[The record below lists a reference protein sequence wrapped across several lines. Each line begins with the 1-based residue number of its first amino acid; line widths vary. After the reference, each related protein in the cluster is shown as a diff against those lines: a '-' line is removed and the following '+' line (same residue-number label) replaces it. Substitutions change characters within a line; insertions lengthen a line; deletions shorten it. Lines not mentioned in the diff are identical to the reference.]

1 MYWAKERRGGK
12 IVHAEDAKAWGDY
25 RCPTCTAEVFL
36 RSGRRRADHFAH
48 MPGQGKPDCEN
59 FHYSFDLSRAP
70 YAAPAPY
77 VPKHVDPLQLGI
89 ELEPDSEKRGARK
102 WRLCLTVPKAV
113 DAHGQIT
120 INLGG
125 RDNRTISLTKLSLG
139 VETYTAQPDMPD
151 FGASWVS
158 HEVRP
163 EYRDAVQ
170 HRIPGLDPTMLN
182 AFVATSAK
190 QKPRTHSL
198 SWGEGYY
205 LVTRSDKSLTLPPS
219 LPSRPLARLME
230 WDCVLAILPHE
241 PSPEIEAWFSQ
252 HGDMSIAR
260 ATRDWAVI
268 YPAPFALGDEG
279 DLHIHSS
286 EYIVLALK
294 SGSSASGDELIVSTS
309 RSHATLELNNS
320 QGPFVVLSGG
330 ARITENQIYLTWG
343 GAYVATLATTP
354 FGKTTAQVTVGVAC
368 NGPEGTVRA
377 ELHHSSSHTLL
388 SEVRLGHRELVGLYG
403 HLALHGMLRWQSPD
417 TSKWDERAIIFS
429 PHPNPRV
436 DDELL
441 RTINATLRDRSL
453 EIDLDFGPFGRF
465 GASASLKQ
473 VSTGP
478 PTDKRLPPPLRAR
491 IEWLSR
497 ACRSYA
503 DKSRRPIA
511 ALSDTLL
518 LTHLKR
524 LSVPTKLLAHKRAL
538 DAQLQRLDFEAGHE

>member
-1 MYWAKERRGGK
+1 MKWAKERQGGK
-12 IVHAEDAKAWGDY
+12 VVHAADGKTWGDY
-25 RCPTCTAEVFL
+25 RCPTCSAPVFL
-36 RSGRRRADHFAH
+36 RSGRYNADHFAH
-48 MPGQGKPDCEN
+48 MPGQAKPDCEN
-59 FHYSFDLSRAP
+59 FHPAFDLSRSPYLPSAP
-70 YAAPAPY
+70 PE
-77 VPKHVDPLQLGI
+77 PKHVDPLQLGI
-89 ELEPDSEKRGARK
+89 ELEPNAEKHGARK

-139 VETYTAQPDMPD
+139 AETYTAQPDTPE

-182 AFVATSAK
+182 AFAATSAK
-190 QKPRTHSL
+190 RKPRTHSL

-205 LVTRSDKSLTLPPS
+205 FVTRSDKSLTLPSS
-219 LPSRPLARLME
+219 LPSKPLARLMD

-241 PSPEIEAWFSQ
+241 PSPEIEAWFRQ

-268 YPAPFALGDEG
+268 YPAPFALGDDG

-294 SGSSASGDELIVSTS
+294 SGSLASGDDLTVSS
-309 RSHATLELNNS
+309 GRSHATLELDGS

-330 ARITENQIYLTWG
+330 ARTTEGQIYLTWG

-354 FGKTTAQVTVGVAC
+354 FSKTTEQVTVSVVC
-368 NGPEGTVRA
+368 NGPEGTARA

-388 SEVRLGHRELVGLYG
+388 SEVRLGRRELVGLKG
-403 HLALHGMLRWQSPD
+403 HAALHGKLRWRSPNAS
-417 TSKWDERAIIFS
+417 TWDERAIIFS
-429 PHPNPRV
+429 PLPNPRV
-436 DDELL
+436 DDDLL
-441 RTINATLRDRSL
+441 RTVNATLQDRSL
-453 EIDLDFGPFGRF
+453 EIDLDFGPFGKF
-465 GASASLKQ
+465 SASASLKQ

-478 PTDKRLPPPLRAR
+478 PAEKRLPPHLRAR

-503 DKSRRPIA
+503 DNSRRPIA
-511 ALSDTLL
+511 TLSDTLL
-518 LTHLKR
+518 LSHLKR

-538 DAQLQRLDFEAGHE
+538 DGQLQRFDFRGQS